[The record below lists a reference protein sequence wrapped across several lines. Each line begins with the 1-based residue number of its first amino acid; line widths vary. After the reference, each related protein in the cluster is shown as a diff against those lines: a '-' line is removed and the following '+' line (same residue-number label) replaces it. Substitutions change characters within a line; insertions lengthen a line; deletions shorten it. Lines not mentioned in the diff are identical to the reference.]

1 MLRDPLYRIYERRLA
16 ASLKG
21 GQLPRHVG
29 VVLDGNRRYARAR
42 GLSDVAEGHRLG
54 ADKIHELLEW
64 CHELGIPYVTLW
76 LLSTENLQ
84 RDEAEVSQLLSII
97 ADTVGRIATD
107 AHNRQRGVKVTA
119 LGALDVLPDRLRR
132 ALKDAEE
139 ATSDHVGMHV
149 QVAIGYGGRQ
159 EITDA
164 LRGLLEDRHARGQ
177 SLEDVIDELSPDLI
191 SEHLYTTGTPDPD
204 LIIRTSGEIRLSG
217 FLLWQSA
224 HSEFYFCDP
233 YWPEFRKTDFLRALR
248 DFQSR
253 SRRYGR

>member
-1 MLRDPLYRIYERRLA
+1 MLSDPVYRLYEARLR
-16 ASLKG
+16 SQLRG
-21 GQLPRHVG
+21 GVLPRHVA

-42 GLSDVAEGHRLG
+42 GLSDVADGHRLG
-54 ADKIHELLEW
+54 ADKIHELLDW
-64 CHELGIPYVTLW
+64 CHELDISYVTLW
-76 LLSTENLQ
+76 LLSTENLE
-84 RDEAEVSQLLSII
+84 RDEAEVSQLLDII
-97 ADTVGRIATD
+97 AATVTRMANDT
-107 AHNRQRGVKVTA
+107 HNRERGVKVTTV
-119 LGALDVLPDRLRR
+119 GALDVLPDRLRR
-132 ALKDAEE
+132 ALKEAEE
-139 ATSDHVGMHV
+139 ATAERTGMHV

-164 LRGLLEDRHARGQ
+164 LRALLEDRHARGQ
-177 SLEDVIDELSPDLI
+177 SLENVIDELSPDLI

-248 DFQSR
+248 DFSSR
-253 SRRYGR
+253 QRRFGR